1 MTLPVKKLP
10 SINDLYE
17 DKALISK
24 QSELLTLLN
33 TSPKRDWIKFH
44 PTITTK
50 DENNQHVPLKY
61 LSIQTVEYLLTS
73 IFLKWRVEIKD
84 TKLIANSV
92 VVTVRL
98 FVQDPISMEWD
109 FQDGIG
115 AAPIQTDKEA
125 GAIEF
130 NKMKSGAIQMGA
142 PAAESYAI
150 KDAAEKFGKIFG
162 KDLNRRDN
170 YDIAGVMETKLEL
183 ATLNQHQYITSLLR
197 NSTFEEHQRQGIEAE
212 LEGNLTQ
219 SRAGQIIEMLKMNQL
234 DPINDT
240 SRYNQTDIKERITEL
255 TK

>member
-1 MTLPVKKLP
+1 MLPAKKLP

-33 TSPKRDWIKFH
+33 TNPKKDWVKFH

-50 DENNQHVPLKY
+50 DENNQYVPLKY
-61 LSIQTVEYLLTS
+61 LAIQTVEYLLTS

-170 YDIAGVMETKLEL
+170 YDIAGVMETKLDL
-183 ATLNQHQYITSLLR
+183 ATLNQHQYITTLLR
-197 NSTFEEHQRQGIEAE
+197 SSTLEEHQKQGIEAE
-212 LEGNLTQ
+212 LEGQLTT
-219 SRAGQIIEMLKMNQL
+219 SRAGQIIDLLKNNQL
-234 DPINDT
+234 DPITDT
-240 SRYNQTDIKERITEL
+240 SRYNQTDIKERIEEM